1 MFTVD
6 EIAKIPLF
14 SALEQNELEY
24 IAGAVEDIHLI
35 PGESRVAGP
44 LLVERPC
51 AVAVVGGI
59 IAALLLRERT
69 ARASAEL
76 EAEQGRESGTTSAC
90 RDTQPPVD
98 AATTQALSPFHV
110 ANDIGVTSEMGF
122 GQGI

>member
-44 LLVERPC
+44 LLVGPC

>member
-44 LLVERPC
+44 LLVDRPC

-76 EAEQGRESGTTSAC
+76 GGRAGSRIRHDHRLT
-90 RDTQPPVD
+90 RH
-98 AATTQALSPFHV
+98 ATPC
-110 ANDIGVTSEMGF
+110 
-122 GQGI
+122 